1 MGPPKPIFRD
11 VTTAEQKFA
20 DTIRNFIAS
29 YDPRLQPVVARIARG
44 WVQEWSN
51 MALPTLFPPAG
62 NGLSDFMG
70 ELHHA
75 IYHRQY
81 YARNREHILQR
92 QRRAYARRR
101 HGGPTPPTDA

>member
-20 DTIRNFIAS
+20 DTIRSFIAS

-44 WVQEWSN
+44 WVQQWSN

-62 NGLSDFMG
+62 NGLSEFMG
-70 ELHHA
+70 ELHQQT
-75 IYHRQY
+75 YHKFY

-92 QRRAYARRR
+92 QRIRYRRRR
-101 HGGPTPPTDA
+101 HGQQQPTDA